1 MPVRSRGF
9 TLLEIML
16 VIMIIGCS
24 VGIVV
29 LSLPNISTDGQ
40 DIKSISDK
48 LAASIQVASEQSI
61 LEGRTIALY
70 VDDKGYKFM
79 VRSAKEKS
87 DNEAAKSAEEDDS
100 SSLDDN
106 EQNKEPAETL
116 PTPWEDQIWTLYT
129 KDRFVST
136 RDFPEKTEM
145 KLDLG
150 GLPLEQEE
158 SRLGATKQGWFDA
171 PANPDDEENQS
182 LPEPQIF
189 ILPGNEITP
198 FTLTLTRLEEGQT
211 EPTKDNYRQIKVD
224 ETGKVRVLT
233 ADDVRAE
240 AAK

>member
-29 LSLPNISTDGQ
+29 LSLPNISADGQ
-40 DIKSISDK
+40 DIKSISEK

-79 VRSAKEKS
+79 VRSAKEKD
-87 DNEAAKSAEEDDS
+87 DNEAAKSDEEDDT
-100 SSLDDN
+100 SSLDDS

-129 KDRFVST
+129 KERFVST

-158 SRLGATKQGWFDA
+158 NRLGATKQGWFDA
-171 PANPDDEENQS
+171 PANAEDEDTQP

-198 FTLTLTRLEEGQT
+198 FTLTLSLLEEGQT

-240 AAK
+240 ASK

>member
-1 MPVRSRGF
+1 
-9 TLLEIML
+9 
-16 VIMIIGCS
+16 
-24 VGIVV
+24 
-29 LSLPNISTDGQ
+29 
-40 DIKSISDK
+40 
-48 LAASIQVASEQSI
+48 
-61 LEGRTIALY
+61 
-70 VDDKGYKFM
+70 
-79 VRSAKEKS
+79 
-87 DNEAAKSAEEDDS
+87 
-100 SSLDDN
+100 
-106 EQNKEPAETL
+106 
-116 PTPWEDQIWTLYT
+116 
-129 KDRFVST
+129 
-136 RDFPEKTEM
+136 M